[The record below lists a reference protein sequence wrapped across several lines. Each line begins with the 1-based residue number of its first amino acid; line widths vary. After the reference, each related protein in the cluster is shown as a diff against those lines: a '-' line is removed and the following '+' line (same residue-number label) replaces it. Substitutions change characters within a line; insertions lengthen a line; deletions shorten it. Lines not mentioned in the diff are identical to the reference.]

1 MRTPAVKMLKSLAA
15 LLALGLCSTAFAGK
29 CTVTE
34 FVSLPRDGAG
44 QLLYLPSL
52 SPTTPSQQ
60 VTYTTSTRATTAF
73 ATSTQFIRVY
83 CDSIARIAVG
93 PNGTTATANSLG
105 LPAGG
110 WEYIQLSVPSTA
122 SVPQYIVIYD
132 GTS

>member
-1 MRTPAVKMLKSLAA
+1 MTKIKTLLALAA
-15 LLALGLCSTAFAGK
+15 LCVCSTAWAGK

-34 FVSLPRDGAG
+34 FVSLPRDASG
-44 QLLYLPSL
+44 QILYLPSL
-52 SPTTPSQQ
+52 SVNTASQQ

-73 ATSTQFIRVY
+73 LTSTNFIRVY

-93 PNGTTATANSLG
+93 PNGTAATANSLG

-110 WEYIQLSVPSTA
+110 WEYIQLSIPSTTA
-122 SVPQYIVIYD
+122 VPQYIVIYD